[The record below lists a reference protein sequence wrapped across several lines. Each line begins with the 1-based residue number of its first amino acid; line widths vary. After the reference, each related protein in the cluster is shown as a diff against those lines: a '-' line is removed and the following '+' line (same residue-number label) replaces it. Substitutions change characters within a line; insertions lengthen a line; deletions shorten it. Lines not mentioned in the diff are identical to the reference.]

1 MAKIK
6 NLEIN
11 IKIGKKEYSFKN
23 LILDSLL
30 NNYAISLVDKN
41 KYNSN
46 FKTPGSCAIKFS
58 AINDVNSDMKLKNNN
73 FDICISNTS
82 RISDT
87 SKNNII
93 NKYICDSEIAYIWDY
108 SKQTAQNIKLKD
120 YEGYKIYFLGFSYGW
135 DPDND
140 TLAVLD
146 VSNYDI
152 YIQKGEEIQITRI
165 DEISSDAIF
174 TSLHEKINCPVHLL
188 PLGIDGIIPEQ
199 KLVAQD
205 GLNYITIYNNAY
217 ARLTNFGFGNK
228 PDNIELEYDIEGNY
242 EVNENIF
249 SIKKIWSP
257 KGLYPSQDLYPSD
270 DLYPDDIP
278 YEYLILKF
286 KLFQKVAEDDAT
298 YEDVINDRKIVEKFT
313 GAEYLQAIPL
323 DKRGYVDLNIKYER
337 G

>member
-11 IKIGKKEYSFKN
+11 IKIGEKEYSFKN

-46 FKTPGSCAIKFS
+46 FKAPGSCAIKFS
-58 AINDVNSDMKLKNNN
+58 AINDVNSNMKLKNNN

-135 DPDND
+135 APDND

-205 GLNYITIYNNAY
+205 DLNYITIYNNAY

-257 KGLYPSQDLYPSD
+257 KGLYPSQELYPSD

-286 KLFQKVAEDDAT
+286 KLFQKVAEGT
-298 YEDVINDRKIVEKFT
+298 YEDYIEVEKFT
-313 GAEYLQAIPL
+313 GAEYLQAISL
-323 DKRGYVDLNIKYER
+323 DKRGNIDLNIKYER